1 MKILLAIILIFP
13 IFNIVAQNPVQPKD
27 STVGKDE
34 LIIISPEKKVH
45 SDTSELMIIRDSS
58 QKHKEANISE
68 LFIIGRNAYKRGH
81 ICKNDQYPPFE
92 GHWSGFYYGFVNFGN
107 TDYSMY
113 EGTAYEEY
121 GEFME
126 LDWSHSFAMLS
137 LRFFRYRQNPRNYLI
152 SRVFVCFY
160 MECCARDRTR
170 TYTSHDTRS

>member
-107 TDYSMY
+107 WIGVILLQCNSMSLNTVSIWY
-113 EGTAYEEY
+113 IEITSVLY
-121 GEFME
+121 GGPG
-126 LDWSHSFAMLS
+126 L
-137 LRFFRYRQNPRNYLI
+137 NI
-152 SRVFVCFY
+152 SGYGSKIIIVP
-160 MECCARDRTR
+160 
-170 TYTSHDTRS
+170 

>member
-107 TDYSMY
+107 TKAQHMKNMENLWNWIGVILLQCNSMSLNTVSIWY
-113 EGTAYEEY
+113 IEITSVLY
-121 GEFME
+121 GGPG
-126 LDWSHSFAMLS
+126 L
-137 LRFFRYRQNPRNYLI
+137 NI
-152 SRVFVCFY
+152 SGYGSKIIIVP
-160 MECCARDRTR
+160 
-170 TYTSHDTRS
+170 

>member
-126 LDWSHSFAMLS
+126 LDSMS
-137 LRFFRYRQNPRNYLI
+137 LNTVSIWYIEITSVLYGGPGLNI
-152 SRVFVCFY
+152 SGYGSKIIIVP
-160 MECCARDRTR
+160 
-170 TYTSHDTRS
+170 

>member
-68 LFIIGRNAYKRGH
+68 LFIIAVMPINGDISVKRP
-81 ICKNDQYPPFE
+81 IPAIRRTLE
-92 GHWSGFYYGFVNFGN
+92 WI
-107 TDYSMY
+107 
-113 EGTAYEEY
+113 
-121 GEFME
+121 
-126 LDWSHSFAMLS
+126 LLW
-137 LRFFRYRQNPRNYLI
+137 FRQFR
-152 SRVFVCFY
+152 
-160 MECCARDRTR
+160 
-170 TYTSHDTRS
+170 

>member
-81 ICKNDQYPPFE
+81 ICKNDQADGAGTGVCA
-92 GHWSGFYYGFVNFGN
+92 GHGGPEDPQGIPW
-107 TDYSMY
+107 
-113 EGTAYEEY
+113 TASAARQTKCAKAH
-121 GEFME
+121 GPRH
-126 LDWSHSFAMLS
+126 SHK
-137 LRFFRYRQNPRNYLI
+137 Q
-152 SRVFVCFY
+152 
-160 MECCARDRTR
+160 
-170 TYTSHDTRS
+170 H

>member
-68 LFIIGRNAYKRGH
+68 LFIVFQSIEQINMFCTNTKSIAYRHDAKH
-81 ICKNDQYPPFE
+81 CK
-92 GHWSGFYYGFVNFGN
+92 SC
-107 TDYSMY
+107 
-113 EGTAYEEY
+113 
-121 GEFME
+121 
-126 LDWSHSFAMLS
+126 SHSFD
-137 LRFFRYRQNPRNYLI
+137 I
-152 SRVFVCFY
+152 
-160 MECCARDRTR
+160 CCK
-170 TYTSHDTRS
+170 

>member
-68 LFIIGRNAYKRGH
+68 LFIIVRNAYKLGH
-81 ICKNDQYPPFE
+81 ICKNDQ
-92 GHWSGFYYGFVNFGN
+92 
-107 TDYSMY
+107 
-113 EGTAYEEY
+113 
-121 GEFME
+121 
-126 LDWSHSFAMLS
+126 
-137 LRFFRYRQNPRNYLI
+137 
-152 SRVFVCFY
+152 
-160 MECCARDRTR
+160 
-170 TYTSHDTRS
+170 

>member
-92 GHWSGFYYGFVNFGN
+92 GHWSGFYYGFVNFGIPTIRCTKAQHMKN
-107 TDYSMY
+107 TENLWNWIGVILLQCNSMSLNTVSIWY
-113 EGTAYEEY
+113 IEITSVLY
-121 GEFME
+121 GG
-126 LDWSHSFAMLS
+126 
-137 LRFFRYRQNPRNYLI
+137 
-152 SRVFVCFY
+152 RV
-160 MECCARDRTR
+160 
-170 TYTSHDTRS
+170 

>member
-126 LDWSHSFAMLS
+126 LDWSHSFAMQFNVFKHSINLVH
-137 LRFFRYRQNPRNYLI
+137 RNNFGYGSKI
-152 SRVFVCFY
+152 IIVP
-160 MECCARDRTR
+160 
-170 TYTSHDTRS
+170 

>member
-81 ICKNDQYPPFE
+81 ICKNIEQDAVVNKVDSIMVSSISVIPTIRCTKAQHMKNTENLWNWIGVILLQCNSMSLNTVSIWYIEITSVLYGGP
-92 GHWSGFYYGFVNFGN
+92 GLNISGYGSKIIIV
-107 TDYSMY
+107 
-113 EGTAYEEY
+113 
-121 GEFME
+121 
-126 LDWSHSFAMLS
+126 
-137 LRFFRYRQNPRNYLI
+137 P
-152 SRVFVCFY
+152 
-160 MECCARDRTR
+160 
-170 TYTSHDTRS
+170 

>member
-81 ICKNDQYPPFE
+81 ICKNCI
-92 GHWSGFYYGFVNFGN
+92 SGRIPKVDAVRDLLSRINPDEIRSIHEEMIDIIKRNRVFR
-107 TDYSMY
+107 
-113 EGTAYEEY
+113 EGTI
-121 GEFME
+121 GG
-126 LDWSHSFAMLS
+126 
-137 LRFFRYRQNPRNYLI
+137 
-152 SRVFVCFY
+152 
-160 MECCARDRTR
+160 
-170 TYTSHDTRS
+170 